1 MLTETF
7 VVISIMHHLSNIC
20 SILKMGNSCLKRTCN
35 CTWWIWN
42 GLDIL

>member
-1 MLTETF
+1 
-7 VVISIMHHLSNIC
+7 
-20 SILKMGNSCLKRTCN
+20 MGNSYMKRTCN